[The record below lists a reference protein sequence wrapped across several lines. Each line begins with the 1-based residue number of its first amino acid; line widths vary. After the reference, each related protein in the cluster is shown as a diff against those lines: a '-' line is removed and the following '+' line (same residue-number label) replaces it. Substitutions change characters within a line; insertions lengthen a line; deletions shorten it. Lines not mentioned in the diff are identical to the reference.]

1 MLFMGEEFAAS
12 TPFQYFCD
20 FGPELAQ
27 AVSRGRRAEFARFA
41 AFASEQAQSRI
52 PDPNS
57 ASTFLASKLN
67 WVERSEAPHRLWLAR
82 VQQLLAVRRK
92 HLVPL
97 FAAQSGAGRF
107 QCDGDTLRVDWTLR
121 PAAGTAQPVRLHL
134 LAYFGAQP
142 KGDVA
147 AAAGV
152 VIYNE
157 GVESD
162 GSALVRLASGAV
174 RVTLQGVAH
183 A

>member
-41 AFASEQAQSRI
+41 AFASEQAQLRI

-67 WVERSEAPHRLWLAR
+67 WEERSEAPHSSWLAH

-92 HLVPL
+92 YLMPL
-97 FAAQSGAGRF
+97 FAAQSAAGRF
-107 QCDGDTLRVDWTLR
+107 QCDGDLLRVDWTLES
-121 PAAGTAQPVRLHL
+121 AADAAQPARLHL

-142 KGDVA
+142 RGDVA
-147 AAAGV
+147 VAAGV
-152 VIYNE
+152 VIYSA

-162 GSALVRLASGAV
+162 ESALVRLAPGAV
-174 RVTLQGVAH
+174 RVTLQGSDH